1 MFEKAS
7 KMKLRFSLGKGL
19 SSVEDLWDIPLTDLD
34 TLAKS
39 LSYQTKNKEESFIE
53 KPTPRNAVLELQF
66 EIVKHVIVERLK
78 LRDIADKAAETKA
91 LKQRIMAIMVDKKD
105 DALKGATMEELQKKL
120 DAL

>member
-7 KMKLRFSLGKGL
+7 KMKLRFKTDKGL
-19 SSVEDLWDIPLTDLD
+19 VSVEDLWDMPLTKID
-34 TLAKS
+34 TLAKH
-39 LSYQTKNKEESFIE
+39 LSSETKNKEESFIE
-53 KPTPRNAVLELQF
+53 KPTPKNTELELGF
-66 EIVKHVIVERLK
+66 SIVKHVIVERLK
-78 LRDIADKAAETKA
+78 WQDIANKAADTKA